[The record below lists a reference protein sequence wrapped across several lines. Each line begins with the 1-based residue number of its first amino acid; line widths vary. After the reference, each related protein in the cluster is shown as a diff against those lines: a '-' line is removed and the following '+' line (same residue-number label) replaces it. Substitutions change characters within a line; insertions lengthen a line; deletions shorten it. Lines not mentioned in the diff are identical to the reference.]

1 MEFIKLTI
9 VDMALDLKEQL
20 RRRNIYV
27 GNVTVEDDDVS
38 YPVIRL
44 QYTDDIDEEEL
55 DNIVEVIREEIR
67 HNYNLDSI
75 YDEYENRYIKYEVAL
90 IESNWPSF
98 NIYLQER
105 K

>member
-20 RRRNIYV
+20 RKRNIYV
-27 GNVTVEDDDVS
+27 GSVTVEDDDVS

-44 QYTDDIDEEEL
+44 NYTDEIDVDEL
-55 DNIVEVIREEIR
+55 DNIIEVIREEIR
-67 HNYNLDSI
+67 HNYNLDCI

-90 IESNWPSF
+90 IESDWSSF